1 VLFNSY
7 SFVFGFLPIVL
18 TGWWGLRAWKQPRL
32 AFLTASSWFFYAWW
46 DWRYLPVLILAT
58 SVDYVAGLWISSSED
73 EWRRRILL
81 ATSLATNVGI
91 LAYFKYAG
99 FFFGSLNGIGRT
111 VGLGSQLPSLHILLP
126 IGISF
131 YTFNSMSYT
140 IDIFRRKVEPTRN
153 LLEYT
158 TFVSLF
164 PHLIAGP
171 IVRFTDLAS
180 QLERLTPRL
189 TSEQASRGMFL
200 LSCGLVKKLLIADQL
215 HPYVSRLYASHAHLG
230 LLTGWAAAVGYSLE
244 LYFDFSGYSDMAVG
258 LAALLGF
265 RFPQNFNSPFKAENI
280 SDFWRRWHM
289 SLSSWFRDYLFI
301 PLGGSRDG
309 ARRTIRNLVITMFLA
324 GLWHGAAWTFVVWG
338 LVHGVFLA
346 GHAVL
351 RRVGLTPSSATLN
364 RLVTFALVCAAFVIF
379 RSPGLGTAG
388 DVLSSMAGLHGV
400 DSAARLGALL
410 PIKFGF
416 LVGALLLFVNVAPN
430 TWQIR
435 LRPRVWHGAFAGIA
449 AAAAI
454 MTISQPHPFIYFQF

>member
-1 VLFNSY
+1 MLFNSY
-7 SFVFGFLPIVL
+7 SFLFGFLPCVL
-18 TGWWGLRAWKQPRL
+18 AGWWGLRRWKQARL

-58 SVDYVAGLWISSSED
+58 SVDFVAGLWIHATED
-73 EWRRRILL
+73 EWRRRVLL
-81 ATSLATNVGI
+81 ATSLATNIGI

-99 FFFGSLNGIGRT
+99 FFFGSLNGIGRAI
-111 VGLGSQLPSLHILLP
+111 GLGPPLPSLHILLP

-140 IDIFRRKVEPTRN
+140 IDIFRRKIEPTRN
-153 LLEYT
+153 VLEYT

-171 IVRFTDLAS
+171 IVRFTDLAG
-180 QLERLTPRL
+180 QLRRLTPRL
-189 TSEQASRGMFL
+189 TSEQASLGMFFL
-200 LSCGLVKKLLIADQL
+200 ACGLVKKLLIADQL
-215 HPYVSRLYASHAHLG
+215 HPYVTRLYDSHAHLG
-230 LLTGWAAAVGYSLE
+230 LLTGWAAAVGYSLQ

-258 LAALLGF
+258 LAMLLGF

-301 PLGGSRDG
+301 PLGGSRCG
-309 ARRTIRNLVITMFLA
+309 TGRTVRNLVITMLLV
-324 GLWHGAAWTFVVWG
+324 GLWHGAAWTFIVWG
-338 LVHGVFLA
+338 LVHGAFLG
-346 GHAVL
+346 GHALL
-351 RRVGLTPSSATLN
+351 RKAGITPRSVAVNRVI
-364 RLVTFALVCAAFVIF
+364 TFALVCAAFVIF

-388 DVLSSMAGLHGV
+388 DILSSMAGFHGLDPTVRLH
-400 DSAARLGALL
+400 ALL
-410 PIKFGF
+410 PVKFAL
-416 LVGALLLFVNVAPN
+416 LVGLLLAFVNLAPN

-435 LRPRVWHGAFAGIA
+435 IRPRIWHGAVVGVAAGL
-449 AAAAI
+449 AI